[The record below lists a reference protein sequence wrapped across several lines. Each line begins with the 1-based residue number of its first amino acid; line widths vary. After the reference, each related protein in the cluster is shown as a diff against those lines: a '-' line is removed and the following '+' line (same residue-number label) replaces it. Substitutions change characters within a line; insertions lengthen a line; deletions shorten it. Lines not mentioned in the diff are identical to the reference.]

1 MKYYCFYM
9 INQHE
14 TLCMHELSHSEPLIH
29 HRYQLI
35 HHIHRHRNNNMKQ
48 QLIRHI
54 GAWPKNSIH
63 RLSLWFPPN
72 HKHPDVSGGVVDSS
86 ENSAEALLAGELCD
100 GQRASVQVPKG
111 FIAVYVGPE
120 LRRFVIPM
128 GCLSSPDFRV
138 LMDRVAE
145 EYGFEQEGALRIPCD
160 AEDFEHILV
169 RCLSNIKKNEKK
181 IRK

>member
-1 MKYYCFYM
+1 M

-29 HRYQLI
+29 HQHQL
-35 HHIHRHRNNNMKQ
+35 HHIHRHRNYNMKQ

-72 HKHPDVSGGVVDSS
+72 HKHPVVSGGLLDSG
-86 ENSAEALLAGELCD
+86 ENSAESLLAGELSD
-100 GQRASVQVPKG
+100 GHRASVQVPKG

-128 GCLSSPDFRV
+128 SCLSSPDFRV
-138 LMDRVAE
+138 LMDRVE
-145 EYGFEQEGALRIPCD
+145 DEYGFEQEGALRIPCD
-160 AEDFEHILV
+160 EEDFEHILV
-169 RCLSNIKKNEKK
+169 RCLSNQKKNDKK
-181 IRK
+181 IRKQVLIN